1 MVPEAAL
8 LAERRK
14 RQALEEQE
22 QFWKD
27 LKAQKEAQ
35 PAPDPLEDPEGAYR
49 TLQQTVDQRLLNER
63 LNMSEMMHRQA
74 KGDQAVDAAVE
85 AWVEAVR
92 QNPAMQQQAMQ
103 QRDPYGHVLKWH
115 EQQTQI
121 AEIGNLDEWKARTRE
136 ALKAEL
142 MAEIKATQPIQQPTD
157 MSDVPSKPPGT
168 RGYSGPTPL
177 DDLLK

>member
-1 MVPEAAL
+1 
-8 LAERRK
+8 
-14 RQALEEQE
+14 
-22 QFWKD
+22 
-27 LKAQKEAQ
+27 
-35 PAPDPLEDPEGAYR
+35 
-49 TLQQTVDQRLLNER
+49 
-63 LNMSEMMHRQA
+63 MMHRQA